1 MSVDYYALLGVPKF
15 CSSQDEIRRAYL
27 AQARFFHPDAGNVT
41 PEIAHQK
48 MQQLNTIYD
57 TLKDPDARRLYD
69 AKLLSPVKAE
79 ASPSF
84 STSPAPPTQP
94 PRHASRAPSRFKQTV
109 VALASIAA
117 TLFGC
122 LVLICISSNIGKPS
136 ATTVV
141 TAEAINTP
149 VTAQPSF
156 PPASTMKPFPVPDSG
171 EVLYHDQQDRVAP
184 FTIETSG
191 SGYYVVKLKD
201 HISGVDVL
209 CVFIHAGDIVDV
221 DVPLGDFDLFY
232 ASGDVWYGLKRLF
245 GDATVCSKSTSL
257 FDFSEIGGYVSGWT
271 VTLYPVYNGNMQT
284 ISIDID
290 EF

>member
-1 MSVDYYALLGVPKF
+1 
-15 CSSQDEIRRAYL
+15 
-27 AQARFFHPDAGNVT
+27 
-41 PEIAHQK
+41 

-69 AKLLSPVKAE
+69 AKLLSLIKAK

-94 PRHASRAPSRFKQTV
+94 PRHASRAPSRFKRSA
-109 VALASIAA
+109 VALAIIAA

-122 LVLICISSNIGKPS
+122 LALICISSNIGKPS
-136 ATTVV
+136 APTATA
-141 TAEAINTP
+141 AEAANTP
-149 VTAQPSF
+149 VTAQPSS

-209 CVFIHAGDIVDV
+209 CVFIHAGDTVDV

-232 ASGDVWYGLKRLF
+232 ASGDVWYGLKCLF

-257 FDFSEIGGYVSGWT
+257 FDFSEIDGYVSGWT

-284 ISIDID
+284 VSIGID

>member
-27 AQARFFHPDAGNVT
+27 AQARFFHPDAGNVS

-122 LVLICISSNIGKPS
+122 LALICISSNIGKPS
-136 ATTVV
+136 APTATA
-141 TAEAINTP
+141 AEA
-149 VTAQPSF
+149 
-156 PPASTMKPFPVPDSG
+156 
-171 EVLYHDQQDRVAP
+171 VLSL
-184 FTIETSG
+184 I
-191 SGYYVVKLKD
+191 
-201 HISGVDVL
+201 HI
-209 CVFIHAGDIVDV
+209 
-221 DVPLGDFDLFY
+221 
-232 ASGDVWYGLKRLF
+232 
-245 GDATVCSKSTSL
+245 
-257 FDFSEIGGYVSGWT
+257 
-271 VTLYPVYNGNMQT
+271 
-284 ISIDID
+284 
-290 EF
+290 

>member
-1 MSVDYYALLGVPKF
+1 
-15 CSSQDEIRRAYL
+15 
-27 AQARFFHPDAGNVT
+27 
-41 PEIAHQK
+41 

>member
-27 AQARFFHPDAGNVT
+27 AQARFFHPDAGNVS

-122 LVLICISSNIGKPS
+122 LALICISSQSVFGVKQRHVYRICNRVRRVGCS
-136 ATTVV
+136 A
-141 TAEAINTP
+141 
-149 VTAQPSF
+149 
-156 PPASTMKPFPVPDSG
+156 
-171 EVLYHDQQDRVAP
+171 HDIPR
-184 FTIETSG
+184 
-191 SGYYVVKLKD
+191 
-201 HISGVDVL
+201 
-209 CVFIHAGDIVDV
+209 
-221 DVPLGDFDLFY
+221 
-232 ASGDVWYGLKRLF
+232 
-245 GDATVCSKSTSL
+245 
-257 FDFSEIGGYVSGWT
+257 IGGIKVPS
-271 VTLYPVYNGNMQT
+271 VEIFKIFFVLLVA
-284 ISIDID
+284 